1 MGIFFADVCLPVF
14 LSTNIHSNFTDVY
27 WELTVW
33 VYEFISSNLHNDRTE

>member
-14 LSTNIHSNFTDVY
+14 LTTNIRSITDVY

-33 VYEFISSNLHNDRTE
+33 VYEFISSNLHNDHTE